1 MPYTLWRLVPEQ
13 HADKAFSGEGAKR
26 FGGRWNR
33 PGVPMV
39 YTSETLALAVLE
51 TLVHLQPEDLGQG
64 YVFFRVNVPD
74 EVALP
79 TATWALPP
87 DWRREPPPSST
98 QDVGSDW
105 VHGNTSALLRVPSVV
120 IPQEHNI
127 LIHPGH
133 PDFSWLEIG
142 SPEPFRWDV
151 RLR

>member
-1 MPYTLWRLVPEQ
+1 MPQTLWRLAPEQ
-13 HADKAFSGEGAKR
+13 HADSAFTGEGAKR

-64 YVFFRVNVPD
+64 YVFFRVGVPV
-74 EVALP
+74 EVVLP
-79 TATWALPP
+79 TATWTLPP
-87 DWRREPPPSST
+87 DWRREPPPAST
-98 QDVGSDW
+98 QDIGGAW
-105 VHGNTSALLRVPSVV
+105 VQSGTSALLRVPSAV

-133 PDFSWLEIG
+133 PDFSRLEIS
-142 SPEPFRWDV
+142 SPESFRWDT
-151 RLR
+151 RFR